1 MPELKFMLTEAQIT
15 RIKKAIRNKYGD
27 DERTD
32 AQLVKDEIT
41 NHLKFLVRGYEQE
54 VEVRKINLVKF

>member
-1 MPELKFMLTEAQIT
+1 MAELKFTFTGNQVT
-15 RIKKAIRNKYGD
+15 RIKKAIRDKYGD

-41 NHLKFLVRGYEQE
+41 NHLKSLVRGYEQK

>member
-1 MPELKFMLTEAQIT
+1 MAELKFTFTDTQVK
-15 RIKKAIRNKYGD
+15 RVKGAIRDKYGD

-41 NHLKFLVRGYEQE
+41 NHFKSLVSNYEQR